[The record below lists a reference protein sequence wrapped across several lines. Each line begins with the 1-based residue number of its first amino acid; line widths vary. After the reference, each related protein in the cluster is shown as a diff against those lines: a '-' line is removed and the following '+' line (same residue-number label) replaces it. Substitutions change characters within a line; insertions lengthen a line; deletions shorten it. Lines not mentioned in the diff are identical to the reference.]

1 MSIGLVRRSRS
12 GHHDRRGFDTAI
24 NISMIL
30 IPINF
35 LVLVLYEWKL
45 GLALS
50 LCNAVTFIVLEAA
63 SAPPANSPR
72 AFERY
77 SRMQGR
83 RWPVLVCCGDS
94 NLHGTVSASITPE
107 IVPQLC
113 ESLGM
118 EPPSPRYATFNA
130 PLWVINCAQNSLS
143 SQTVL
148 QERMST
154 ALNCHPDYI
163 LVMIGTN
170 DVLCMYHGEK
180 SLVTKYICS
189 VNQLDTAGQLPTM
202 KSLERNISGILNHI
216 YQASPRVQIG
226 LATLPPMGEN
236 LTSPANQLVRQANEV
251 IERAAASF
259 AGPKENISIIPV
271 YSSLEA
277 ILEKSKTNR
286 RKTANYFVP
295 ILIWMCYMFY
305 IPIFTGWMT
314 WNKLATVVGNTV
326 MSDGIHFSEK
336 GRDVIV
342 ELIVDWLNKKN
353 IAKAIA
359 VKSM

>member
-1 MSIGLVRRSRS
+1 M
-12 GHHDRRGFDTAI
+12 
-24 NISMIL
+24 
-30 IPINF
+30 
-35 LVLVLYEWKL
+35 
-45 GLALS
+45 
-50 LCNAVTFIVLEAA
+50 
-63 SAPPANSPR
+63 
-72 AFERY
+72 
-77 SRMQGR
+77 
-83 RWPVLVCCGDS
+83 PVLVCCGDS
-94 NLHGTVSASITPE
+94 NLHGTLSASITPE

-130 PLWVINCAQNSLS
+130 PLWVINCAQNCLS

-148 QERMST
+148 QERLST

-180 SLVTKYICS
+180 SLVTKHICS
-189 VNQLDTAGQLPTM
+189 INQLDDTAGHQ

-286 RKTANYFVP
+286 RKAALLLSSVDYFIP
-295 ILIWMCYMFY
+295 ISIWMCYMYY

-314 WNKLATVVGNTV
+314 WNKLATVVGNSV
-326 MSDGIHFSEK
+326 MSDGIHLSEK